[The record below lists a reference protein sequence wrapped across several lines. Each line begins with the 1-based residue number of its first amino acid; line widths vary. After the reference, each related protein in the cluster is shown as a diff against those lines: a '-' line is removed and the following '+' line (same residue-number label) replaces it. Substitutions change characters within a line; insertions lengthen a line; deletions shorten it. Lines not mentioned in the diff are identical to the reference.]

1 MSDLD
6 ETVSQPQQ
14 IPAQSAPTAVL
25 INVVGGPD
33 SGAHVVIAPGGGGP
47 VLVGKSPACD
57 LRLTD
62 PSASRRH
69 ASLAMG
75 EHGVVVRDLGS
86 TNGTWVGGVRVVE
99 AWLRPGETIQLGDTV
114 LRIEVATRAPA
125 VPLSA
130 ATSFGGIM
138 GASRELRSIYPL
150 CERLARSDIPVLI
163 EGETGTGKEVLA
175 EALHAASTRAKKP
188 FVVFDCTAAP
198 ANLLESDLFG
208 HERGAFTGAA
218 TSRVGVFEEAN
229 GGTLFIDEIG
239 DLDLALQAKLL
250 RAVERQEVRR
260 IGGNRWTKVDV
271 RILSATRRD
280 LDREVQEGRFRDD
293 LFHRLV
299 VGRVELPPLRQRRGD
314 VTLLARHFCRQLGG
328 DPVILPPRL
337 LAQWEALPWPGNVR
351 ELRNVV
357 ARHIALGAD
366 APAENSDASGIQEL
380 FGSAPPS
387 IQDDIL
393 ESPLVLAKQRVIE
406 ALEAWYV
413 RAILDKHDGSVAQ
426 AAEAA
431 GVAKRYF
438 QLLNARR
445 KRAADPQAD
454 RSEG

>member
-1 MSDLD
+1 MSELD
-6 ETVSQPQQ
+6 ETLSRPPQPAASLE
-14 IPAQSAPTAVL
+14 PAACVV
-25 INVVGGPD
+25 NVIAGPDCGARLLLTPD
-33 SGAHVVIAPGGGGP
+33 SGVSA
-47 VLVGKSPACD
+47 LVGKSPACD
-57 LRLTD
+57 LRLAD
-62 PSASRRH
+62 PSVSRRH
-69 ASLAMG
+69 ASLLIG
-75 EHGVVVRDLGS
+75 EHGILLRDLGS
-86 TNGTWVGGVRVVE
+86 TNGTWVAGARVVE
-99 AWLRPGETIQLGDTV
+99 AWLRTGETVHLGDTV
-114 LRIEVATRAPA
+114 IRLEAAAQAKTSS
-125 VPLSA
+125 LSS
-130 ATSFGGIM
+130 ATSFGGLL
-138 GASRELRSIYPL
+138 GASREMRAIYPL
-150 CERLARSDIPVLI
+150 CERLARSDIPILI

-175 EALHAASTRAKKP
+175 EALHAASPRAKKP

-218 TSRVGVFEEAN
+218 SARAGVFEEAN

-239 DLDLALQAKLL
+239 DLDLPLQAKLL

-260 IGGNRWTKVDV
+260 VGANRWVKVDV

-299 VGRVELPPLRQRRGD
+299 VGRVELPALRHRRGD
-314 VTLLARHFCRQLGG
+314 VTLLARHFCRQLGA
-328 DPVILPPRL
+328 DQSTLNSRL

-357 ARHIALGAD
+357 ARQIALAVDTSFAEGDSSGIVDLFSSA
-366 APAENSDASGIQEL
+366 APA
-380 FGSAPPS
+380 

-393 ESPLVLAKQRVIE
+393 ANPLVLTKQRVIE
-406 ALEAWYV
+406 ALESWYV
-413 RAILDKHDGSVAQ
+413 RAMLDRHDGSVSQ

-445 KRAADPQAD
+445 KRTTTPE
-454 RSEG
+454 EG